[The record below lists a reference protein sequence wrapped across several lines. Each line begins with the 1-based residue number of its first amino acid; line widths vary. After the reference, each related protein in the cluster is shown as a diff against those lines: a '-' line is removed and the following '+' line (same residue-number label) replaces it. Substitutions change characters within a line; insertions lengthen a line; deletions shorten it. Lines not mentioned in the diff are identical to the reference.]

1 MIKAAPLHFVTLVC
15 CGFVA
20 IHLYKLVVQSPSC
33 VWLFATPRTAHGRPP
48 CPVPSPRVC
57 PSSCSLHWWCHSA
70 ISPSDAL
77 LSFCPQSFPTSGTFP
92 MSRLFTSQDQNTG
105 ASASA
110 LVLPVN
116 IQGWSPLRLTGLT
129 SLLSKGLWGFSS
141 STTSLKASVLWC
153 SAFFT
158 VQLLQLYMIT
168 GKTIA
173 LTVLPLLAE

>member
-116 IQGWSPLRLTGLT
+116 IQAWSALRLTDLIP
-129 SLLSKGLWGFSS
+129 LLSKRLSRVF
-141 STTSLKASVLWC
+141 STTVWRH
-153 SAFFT
+153 
-158 VQLLQLYMIT
+158 
-168 GKTIA
+168 
-173 LTVLPLLAE
+173 